1 MELIR
6 GLYNLRPR
14 HRGCVVA
21 IGNFDG
27 VHLGHQ
33 AVLGQLSEKS
43 AEAGLPSTV
52 ITFEP
57 HPQEFFAITNVPPR
71 LTRFREKMQAL
82 RRYAVD
88 RILCLRFN
96 QALAQMPAED
106 FISEVLVAGL
116 GSHFLVVGD
125 DFRFGHKR
133 RGDASLLREAGER
146 EGFQVIKMHNFNVD
160 GTRVSSTLIRK
171 ALAQGDL
178 SAAEKMLGRSYRMS
192 GRIVYGD
199 QRGRTIGYP
208 TANIYLHRRATP
220 LMGVYAVEV
229 FGLDSEPLKGVA
241 NIGMRPTVNGRTC
254 LLEVHIFD
262 FAGDIY
268 GRHVQVEFLTR
279 LRGEKRFESLDA
291 LKQQI
296 QQDERAAR
304 AFFEQHPLPKNQHR
318 LSV

>member
-14 HRGCVVA
+14 HRGCVIA

-57 HPQEFFAITNVPPR
+57 HPQEFFAVANVPPR

-88 RILCLRFN
+88 RIVCLRFN

-106 FISEVLVAGL
+106 FISKVLVAGL
-116 GSHFLVVGD
+116 GVHYLVVGD
-125 DFRFGHKR
+125 DFRFGHRR
-133 RGDASLLREAGER
+133 RGDTDMLRKAGER
-146 EGFQVIKMHNFNVD
+146 DGFQVIKMHNFNVD
-160 GTRVSSTLIRK
+160 DRRVSSTLIRK

-229 FGLDSEPLKGVA
+229 FGLDTEPLKGVA

-254 LLEVHIFD
+254 LLEVHVLD
-262 FAGDIY
+262 FAADIY
-268 GRHVQVEFLTR
+268 GRHVQVEFLTK
-279 LRGEKRFESLDA
+279 LRDEKRFESLDA

-296 QQDERAAR
+296 LRDECAAR
-304 AFFEQHPLPKNQHR
+304 AFFEKHPALGKQHR